1 MIAARAITPTTT
13 PAAIPAV
20 LVPPPDDFAVA
31 EGSLD
36 AVTTIVCPA
45 WVMTVTPAVVEV
57 VAELVVLL
65 LEPSAIGTSDFN
77 PVR

>member
-20 LVPPPDDFAVA
+20 LVPPDDFAVA
-31 EGSLD
+31 EGSLE

-45 WVMTVTPAVVEV
+45 
-57 VAELVVLL
+57 
-65 LEPSAIGTSDFN
+65 
-77 PVR
+77 